1 MWINTSKTPFNLEQ
15 HPFSIAGGEIGTGTL
30 SFVIRELGDYTSSLD
45 SLQPGQTVYVDGPY
59 GSMSVDQGR
68 SSAGI
73 TLIAG
78 GAGIAPLLGLLREL
92 AKRNETRPV
101 RLVYGNRN
109 LDRMVAISELRA
121 LTSTMRNFSV
131 QLVCNELPGGASQG
145 SISARGDRRID
156 HPRGN
161 RAGQAIRLVSL
172 SMWSWGMIS
181 ANVRQL
187 KAIGVKSDHIHFEQ
201 LAF

>member
-109 LDRMVAISELRA
+109 LDRMVAISSFGRSPRRCG
-121 LTSTMRNFSV
+121 TSP
-131 QLVCNELPGGASQG
+131 CNWFATSC
-145 SISARGDRRID
+145 
-156 HPRGN
+156 
-161 RAGQAIRLVSL
+161 RAGRARARYPPGVIDESTIRAAIEPGKQSD
-172 SMWSWGMIS
+172 WSVYLCGP
-181 ANVRQL
+181 
-187 KAIGVKSDHIHFEQ
+187 GE
-201 LAF
+201 